1 MRTLARA
8 AASSLITLC
17 VGLAVVVVC
26 VAVIGVV
33 GTRSATTLGNEA
45 ASDELT
51 SSTATGQLARTMDNA
66 YAIGEAAF
74 LAPGPADR
82 SRLLGSLYSSR
93 LPATDAQ
100 LNVVERLHAGD
111 PPGEQAGVERLVRQ
125 WAGVRELLSP
135 TSVPA
140 HPDAALAARLTTAY
154 QPISAHLNHL
164 LHVE

>member
-1 MRTLARA
+1 M
-8 AASSLITLC
+8 TLC

-33 GTRSATTLGNEA
+33 GTRSATALGNEA

-51 SSTATGQLARTMDNA
+51 TSTATGQLARTMDNA

-74 LAPGPADR
+74 LAPGPAER

-100 LNVVERLHAGD
+100 LN
-111 PPGEQAGVERLVRQ
+111 
-125 WAGVRELLSP
+125 
-135 TSVPA
+135 
-140 HPDAALAARLTTAY
+140 ALAPSLSDVGETQCPTAAARVRSE
-154 QPISAHLNHL
+154 Q
-164 LHVE
+164 